1 MMKHL
6 HNKTKEIV
14 INSSDEERI
23 HSIKKAK
30 WIGYSQA
37 NNIINRFN
45 ELLNYPINHRMP
57 NILLVGDSNNGKT
70 ALLNKFIKSNQSYVE
85 EETGKLIIPTLL
97 IQAPPEPDERRF
109 YNAIL
114 ESLFAPYK
122 SSEKIEMKQQ
132 RVIHLLK
139 KVELRLLII
148 DEIHHVL
155 AGNLSKQRSFLNVLK
170 FLSNELKISMICS
183 GTREAFNAIQTD
195 PQLANRFE
203 PKVLKKWKNDE
214 DYLRLLASFESLLP
228 LKEPSML
235 VEPSLSTK
243 ILAMSEGLIG
253 EISKIL
259 ELASILAIE
268 SGIEKIN
275 RNILNNIDYT
285 SPSDRK
291 KMVFKL

>member
-1 MMKHL
+1 MKHL
-6 HNKTKEIV
+6 HNKTREIV
-14 INSSDEERI
+14 NNFSDEDRI
-23 HSIKKAK
+23 HSIKKPK

-37 NNIINRFN
+37 NNIVIRFN
-45 ELLNYPINHRMP
+45 ELLNYPVNHRMP

-85 EETGKLIIPTLL
+85 DETNKLIVPALL

-122 SSEKIEMKQQ
+122 SSERIEMKQQ

-183 GTREAFNAIQTD
+183 GTRDAFNAIQTD

-214 DYLRLLASFESLLP
+214 EYLRLLASFESLLP
-228 LKEPSML
+228 LKEASML
-235 VEPSLSTK
+235 IESSISTK

-253 EISKIL
+253 EISRIL

-268 SGIEKIN
+268 SGVEKIN
-275 RNILNNIDYT
+275 RNILNNIDFT
-285 SPSDRK
+285 PPSDRK
-291 KMVFKL
+291 KMIFKL

>member
-1 MMKHL
+1 MKHL
-6 HNKTKEIV
+6 HNKTREIV
-14 INSSDEERI
+14 NNFSDEERI
-23 HSIKKAK
+23 HSIKKPK

-37 NNIINRFN
+37 NNIVIRFN
-45 ELLNYPINHRMP
+45 ELLNYPVNHRMP

-85 EETGKLIIPTLL
+85 DETNKLIVPTLL

-122 SSEKIEMKQQ
+122 SSERIEMKQQ

-183 GTREAFNAIQTD
+183 GTRDAFNAIQTD

-214 DYLRLLASFESLLP
+214 EYLRLLASFESLLP
-228 LKEPSML
+228 LKEASML
-235 VEPSLSTK
+235 IESSISTK

-253 EISKIL
+253 EISRIL

-268 SGIEKIN
+268 SGVEKIN

-285 SPSDRK
+285 APSDRK
-291 KMVFKL
+291 KMIFKL

>member
-235 VEPSLSTK
+235 IEPSLSTK

>member
-1 MMKHL
+1 MKHL

-37 NNIINRFN
+37 NNVINRFN

-268 SGIEKIN
+268 SGVEKIN
-275 RNILNNIDYT
+275 RNILNNIDYA

>member
-1 MMKHL
+1 MKHL

-45 ELLNYPINHRMP
+45 ELLNYPVNHRMP

>member
-6 HNKTKEIV
+6 HDKTKDIL
-14 INSSDEERI
+14 NNYSDSERI
-23 HSIKKAK
+23 MSIRKSK

-37 NNIINRFN
+37 SSIISRFD
-45 ELLNYPINHRMP
+45 ELLNYPVNHRMP

-70 ALLNKFIKSNQSYVE
+70 ALLNKFLKVNQSFVE
-85 EETGKLIIPTLL
+85 EETNRLVVPVLL

-109 YNAIL
+109 YNTIL
-114 ESLFAPYK
+114 ESLFAPYN

-139 KVELRLLII
+139 KIELRLLII

-170 FLSNELKISMICS
+170 FLSNELRISMVCS
-183 GTREAFNAIQTD
+183 GTKEAFNAIQTD

-203 PKVLKKWKNDE
+203 PKVLKKWRNDE
-214 DYLRLLASFESLLP
+214 EYLRLLASFERLLP
-228 LKEPSML
+228 LKEESML
-235 VEPSLSTK
+235 IEPSISTK

-253 EISKIL
+253 EISRIL
-259 ELASILAIE
+259 ELSSILAIE
-268 SGIEKIN
+268 SGVEKIN
-275 RNILNNIDYT
+275 KNILNNIDFIP
-285 SPSDRK
+285 PSDRK
-291 KMVFKL
+291 KMIFKL

>member
-1 MMKHL
+1 MKHL
-6 HNKTKEIV
+6 HYRTREIV
-14 INSSDEERI
+14 TNSSDDERI
-23 HSIKKAK
+23 LSIKKAK

-37 NNIINRFN
+37 SSIIARFD

-70 ALLNKFIKSNQSYVE
+70 ALLNKFIKSNLSYVE
-85 EETGKLIIPTLL
+85 DETSKLIVPTLL

-183 GTREAFNAIQTD
+183 GTRDAFNAIQTD

-214 DYLRLLASFESLLP
+214 EYLRLLASFESLLP
-228 LKEPSML
+228 LKEASML
-235 VEPSLSTK
+235 IESSISTK

-253 EISKIL
+253 EISRIL

-268 SGIEKIN
+268 SGVEKIN

-291 KMVFKL
+291 KMIFKL

>member
-1 MMKHL
+1 MKHL
-6 HNKTKEIV
+6 HNRTREI
-14 INSSDEERI
+14 ITNSTDEERI
-23 HSIKKAK
+23 LSIKNVK

-37 NNIINRFN
+37 SAIIGRFK
-45 ELLNYPINHRMP
+45 ELLNYPVNHRMP

-85 EETGKLIIPTLL
+85 DETCKLIVPTLL

-170 FLSNELKISMICS
+170 FLSNELRISMICS
-183 GTREAFNAIQTD
+183 GTKDAFNAIQTD
-195 PQLANRFE
+195 SQLANRFE

-214 DYLRLLASFESLLP
+214 EYLRLLASFESLLP
-228 LKEPSML
+228 LKEASML
-235 VEPSLSTK
+235 IESSISTK

-253 EISKIL
+253 EISRIL

-268 SGIEKIN
+268 SGVEKIN

-291 KMVFKL
+291 KMIFKL

>member
-1 MMKHL
+1 MKHL
-6 HNKTKEIV
+6 HNKTKEILN
-14 INSSDEERI
+14 NSTDLERI
-23 HSIKKAK
+23 HLIKKAK

-37 NNIINRFN
+37 NSIIGRFN
-45 ELLNYPINHRMP
+45 ELLTYPINHRMP
-57 NILLVGDSNNGKT
+57 NILLIGDSNNGKT

-85 EETGKLIIPTLL
+85 EETNKLIVPTLL

-114 ESLFAPYK
+114 ESLFAPYS

-214 DYLRLLASFESLLP
+214 EYLRLLASFESLLP

-235 VEPSLSTK
+235 IESSLSTK

-253 EISKIL
+253 EVSKIL

-268 SGIEKIN
+268 SGVEKIN

-285 SPSDRK
+285 PPSDRK
-291 KMVFKL
+291 KMIFKS

>member
-1 MMKHL
+1 MKHL

-37 NNIINRFN
+37 NNVINRFN

-268 SGIEKIN
+268 SGVEKIN

>member
-1 MMKHL
+1 MKHL
-6 HNKTKEIV
+6 HNKTKDFI
-14 INSSDEERI
+14 SHCTDEERI
-23 HSIKKAK
+23 HSIKKSK

-37 NNIINRFN
+37 SSIITRFD

-70 ALLNKFIKSNQSYVE
+70 ALLNKFLKTNQSFVE
-85 EETGKLIIPTLL
+85 EETNRLIVPVLL

-109 YNAIL
+109 YNSIL
-114 ESLFAPYK
+114 EAIFAPYK

-139 KVELRLLII
+139 KLELRLLII

-155 AGNLSKQRSFLNVLK
+155 AGNISKQRSFLNVLK
-170 FLSNELKISMICS
+170 FLSNEPRISMVCS

-203 PKVLKKWKNDE
+203 PKVLKKWRNDE
-214 DYLRLLASFESLLP
+214 EYLRLLASFETLLP

-235 VEPSLSTK
+235 IESSISTK

-253 EISKIL
+253 EISRIL
-259 ELASILAIE
+259 ELSSILAIE
-268 SGIEKIN
+268 SGVEKIRPPPQPLELN
-275 RNILNNIDYT
+275 RNHGPCWPLEI
-285 SPSDRK
+285 
-291 KMVFKL
+291 FA

>member
-1 MMKHL
+1 MKHL
-6 HNKTKEIV
+6 HNKTREIV
-14 INSSDEERI
+14 NNFSDEERI
-23 HSIKKAK
+23 HSIKKPK

-37 NNIINRFN
+37 NNIVIRFN
-45 ELLNYPINHRMP
+45 ELLNYPVNHRMP

-85 EETGKLIIPTLL
+85 DETNKLIVPALL

-122 SSEKIEMKQQ
+122 SSERIEMKQQ

-183 GTREAFNAIQTD
+183 GTRDAFNAIQTD

-214 DYLRLLASFESLLP
+214 EYLRLLASFESLLP
-228 LKEPSML
+228 LKEASML
-235 VEPSLSTK
+235 IESSISTK

-253 EISKIL
+253 EISRIL

-268 SGIEKIN
+268 SGVEKIN
-275 RNILNNIDYT
+275 RNILNNIDFT
-285 SPSDRK
+285 PPSDRK
-291 KMVFKL
+291 KMIFKL

>member
-1 MMKHL
+1 MKHL
-6 HNKTKEIV
+6 HNKTREIV
-14 INSSDEERI
+14 LNYTKEERLN
-23 HSIKKAK
+23 SIKKSK
-30 WIGYSQA
+30 WIGYTQA
-37 NNIINRFN
+37 KSILNR
-45 ELLNYPINHRMP
+45 LDDLISYPINHRMP

-70 ALLNKFIKSNQSYVE
+70 ALLNKFIKSHCSYVQD
-85 EETGKLIIPTLL
+85 ETNKLIVPTLL

-109 YNAIL
+109 YNSIL
-114 ESLFAPYK
+114 ESLFAPYT

-155 AGNLSKQRSFLNVLK
+155 AGNMSKQRSFLNVIK
-170 FLSNELKISMICS
+170 FLSNELKISMVCS

-203 PKVLKKWKNDE
+203 PKVLKKWRNDE
-214 DYLRLLASFESLLP
+214 EFLRLLASFEKLIP
-228 LKEPSML
+228 LQNPSML
-235 VEPSLSTK
+235 IEPSISTK

-259 ELASILAIE
+259 ELSSILAIE

-275 RNILNNIDYT
+275 KNILSNIDYV

-291 KMVFKL
+291 KMLYKL

>member
-1 MMKHL
+1 MKHL
-6 HNKTKEIV
+6 HNKTKEILN
-14 INSSDEERI
+14 NSTDLERI
-23 HSIKKAK
+23 HLIKKAK

-37 NNIINRFN
+37 NSIIGRFN
-45 ELLNYPINHRMP
+45 ELLTYPINHRMP
-57 NILLVGDSNNGKT
+57 NILLIGDSNNGKT

-85 EETGKLIIPTLL
+85 EETNKLIVPTLL

-114 ESLFAPYK
+114 ESIFAPYS

-214 DYLRLLASFESLLP
+214 EYLRLLASFESLLP

-235 VEPSLSTK
+235 IESSLSTK

-253 EISKIL
+253 EVSKIL

-268 SGIEKIN
+268 SGVEKIN

-285 SPSDRK
+285 PPSDRK
-291 KMVFKL
+291 KMIFKS

>member
-1 MMKHL
+1 MKHL
-6 HNKTKEIV
+6 HDKTKEIL
-14 INSSDEERI
+14 NNYSDNERI
-23 HSIKKAK
+23 ISIRKSK

-37 NNIINRFN
+37 SNIINRFD

-70 ALLNKFIKSNQSYVE
+70 ALLNKFLKVNQSFVE
-85 EETGKLIIPTLL
+85 EETNKLVVPVLL

-170 FLSNELKISMICS
+170 FLSNELRISMICS
-183 GTREAFNAIQTD
+183 GTKEAFNAIQTD

-203 PKVLKKWKNDE
+203 PKVLKKWRNDE
-214 DYLRLLASFESLLP
+214 EYLRLLASFERLLP
-228 LKEPSML
+228 LKEESML
-235 VEPSLSTK
+235 IESSISTK

-253 EISKIL
+253 EISRIL

-268 SGIEKIN
+268 SGVEKIN
-275 RNILNNIDYT
+275 KNILNNIDFT
-285 SPSDRK
+285 PPSDRK
-291 KMVFKL
+291 KMIFKL

>member
-1 MMKHL
+1 MKHL
-6 HNKTKEIV
+6 HNKTKEILN
-14 INSSDEERI
+14 NSTDLERI
-23 HSIKKAK
+23 HLIKKAK

-37 NNIINRFN
+37 NSIIGRFN
-45 ELLNYPINHRMP
+45 ELLTYPINHRMP
-57 NILLVGDSNNGKT
+57 NILLIGDSNNGKT

-85 EETGKLIIPTLL
+85 EETNKLIVPTLL

-114 ESLFAPYK
+114 ESLFAPYS

-214 DYLRLLASFESLLP
+214 EYLRLLASFESLLP

-235 VEPSLSTK
+235 IESSLSTK

-253 EISKIL
+253 EVSKIL

-268 SGIEKIN
+268 SGVEKIN

-291 KMVFKL
+291 KMIFKS